1 MLFVVIGDAKPKATL
16 YEIKENRQAFVEW
29 EQSSPYAGRYETI
42 ARYEL
47 VGASPKKTFW
57 LMESDD
63 PAIIHSLVEFF
74 SDVWNITAY
83 PVVQRDITQ
92 ATS

>member
-1 MLFVVIGDAKPKATL
+1 MLFVVVGDAKPEATL

-42 ARYEL
+42 ARYEV

-63 PAIIHSLVEFF
+63 ADIIHSLVEFF
-74 SDVWNITAY
+74 ADVWNITAY
-83 PVVQRDITQ
+83 PVIQRDINL
-92 ATS
+92 AT